1 MRGMVREVEVDGRD
15 PRDVA
20 RRWLI
25 AEGLVATG

>member
-1 MRGMVREVEVDGRD
+1 VREVEVDGRD